1 LDLKGAVVAVTGAS
15 SGIGKEIAS
24 VLGAR
29 GAKLM
34 LGARRSDL
42 LQAEVE
48 EVRRLGGT
56 AEFETIDLSTADGPR
71 RFVEA
76 AVKRFGTIDVLVN
89 NAGANV
95 FGPFDEVNEETMH
108 RVMALNL
115 EAPMLASMAAI
126 PILKKQRR
134 GAIVNISSLAAFS
147 TPPWMVTYG
156 VSKSGLLALSRNL
169 RFELRPFGIKV
180 IGIYPGDVD
189 TAFAQSISLTKSAEP
204 VRATLGHSR
213 RLFVTRRQVAN
224 VVLGAL
230 EGDKNADLFVGGR
243 ARMAKVLV
251 IHSPG
256 LVDRALRGEYA
267 RLLRRSAQTK
277 PSVDRGVTPRDS

>member
-1 LDLKGAVVAVTGAS
+1 MVAITGAS
-15 SGIGKEIAS
+15 SGIGKEVAS
-24 VLGAR
+24 VLATH

-48 EVRRLGGT
+48 EVKRLGGT
-56 AEFETIDLSTADGPR
+56 AELETVDLSLADGPR
-71 RFVEA
+71 RFVQA
-76 AVKRFGTIDVLVN
+76 AVEKFGTIDVLVN

-95 FGPFDEVNEETMH
+95 FGPYDEVGEEAMR
-108 RVMALNL
+108 RVMGTNL
-115 EAPMLASMAAI
+115 VAPMLASMAAI
-126 PILKKQRR
+126 PILKKQRK

-180 IGIYPGDVD
+180 VGIYPGDVD
-189 TAFAQSISLTKSAEP
+189 TTFTQSVSLTKSAEFM
-204 VRATLGHSR
+204 RDTLANSR
-213 RLFVTRRQVAN
+213 RLFVTKRQVAN

-243 ARMAKVLV
+243 ARMAKVLI

-256 LVDRALRGEYA
+256 LVDRAVRREYA
-267 RLLRRSAQTK
+267 RLLRKA
-277 PSVDRGVTPRDS
+277 PPDSQVGPD

>member
-1 LDLKGAVVAVTGAS
+1 MDLRGAVVAITGAS
-15 SGIGKEIAS
+15 SGIGKEVAS
-24 VLGAR
+24 VLATH

-48 EVRRLGGT
+48 EVKRLGGT
-56 AEFETIDLSTADGPR
+56 AELETVDLSLADGPR
-71 RFVEA
+71 RFVQA
-76 AVKRFGTIDVLVN
+76 AVEKFGTIDVLVN

-95 FGPFDEVNEETMH
+95 FGPYDEVGEEAMR
-108 RVMALNL
+108 RVMGTNL
-115 EAPMLASMAAI
+115 VAPMLASMAAI
-126 PILKKQRR
+126 PILKKQRK

-180 IGIYPGDVD
+180 VGIYPGDVD
-189 TAFAQSISLTKSAEP
+189 TTFTQSVSLTKSAEFM
-204 VRATLGHSR
+204 RDTLANSR
-213 RLFVTRRQVAN
+213 RLFVTKRQVAN

-243 ARMAKVLV
+243 ARMAKVLI

-256 LVDRALRGEYA
+256 LVDRAVRREYA
-267 RLLRRSAQTK
+267 RLLRKA
-277 PSVDRGVTPRDS
+277 PPDSQVGPD

>member
-1 LDLKGAVVAVTGAS
+1 VVAITGAS
-15 SGIGKEIAS
+15 SGIGKEVAS
-24 VLGAR
+24 VLATH

-48 EVRRLGGT
+48 EVKRLGGT
-56 AEFETIDLSTADGPR
+56 AELETVDLSLADGPR
-71 RFVEA
+71 RFVQA
-76 AVKRFGTIDVLVN
+76 AVEKFGTIDVLVN

-95 FGPFDEVNEETMH
+95 FGPYDEVGEEAMR
-108 RVMALNL
+108 RVMGTNL
-115 EAPMLASMAAI
+115 VAPMLASMAAI
-126 PILKKQRR
+126 PILKKQRK

-180 IGIYPGDVD
+180 VGIYPGDVD
-189 TAFAQSISLTKSAEP
+189 TTFTQSVSLTKSAEFM
-204 VRATLGHSR
+204 RDTLANSR
-213 RLFVTRRQVAN
+213 RLFVTKRQVAN

-243 ARMAKVLV
+243 ARMAKVLI

-256 LVDRALRGEYA
+256 LVDRAVRREYA
-267 RLLRRSAQTK
+267 RLLRKA
-277 PSVDRGVTPRDS
+277 PPDSQVGPD

>member
-1 LDLKGAVVAVTGAS
+1 VVAITGAS
-15 SGIGKEIAS
+15 SGIGKEVAS
-24 VLGAR
+24 VLATH

-48 EVRRLGGT
+48 EVKRLGGT
-56 AEFETIDLSTADGPR
+56 AELETVDLSLADGPR
-71 RFVEA
+71 RFVQA
-76 AVKRFGTIDVLVN
+76 AVEKFGTIDVLVN
-89 NAGANV
+89 DAGANV
-95 FGPFDEVNEETMH
+95 FGPYDEVGEEAMR
-108 RVMALNL
+108 RVMGTNL
-115 EAPMLASMAAI
+115 VAPMLASMAAI
-126 PILKKQRR
+126 PILKKQRK

-180 IGIYPGDVD
+180 VGIYPGDVD
-189 TAFAQSISLTKSAEP
+189 TTFTQSVSLTKSAEFM
-204 VRATLGHSR
+204 RDTLANSR
-213 RLFVTRRQVAN
+213 RLFVTKRQVAN

-243 ARMAKVLV
+243 ARMAKVLI

-256 LVDRALRGEYA
+256 LVDRAVRREYA
-267 RLLRRSAQTK
+267 RLLRKA
-277 PSVDRGVTPRDS
+277 PPDSQVGPD

>member
-1 LDLKGAVVAVTGAS
+1 MDLKGAVVAVTGAS

-24 VLGAR
+24 VLAAR

-42 LQAEVE
+42 LQAQVE
-48 EVRRLGGT
+48 EAKHLGGT
-56 AEFETIDLSTADGPR
+56 AELETVDLSTIDGPR
-71 RFVEA
+71 RFVQATVE
-76 AVKRFGTIDVLVN
+76 KFGTIDVLVN

-95 FGPFDEVNEETMH
+95 FGPFDEVDEETMR
-108 RVMALNL
+108 RVMATNL

-126 PILKKQRR
+126 PILKEHRR

-189 TAFAQSISLTKSAEP
+189 TTFAQSVSLTKSAES
-204 VRATLGHSR
+204 VRAALGHSR

-230 EGDKNADLFVGGR
+230 EGDKSADLFVGNR
-243 ARMAKVLV
+243 AKMAKELI

-267 RLLRRSAQTK
+267 RLLHKSAQDKT
-277 PSVDRGVTPRDS
+277 

>member
-1 LDLKGAVVAVTGAS
+1 LDLRGTVVAVTGAS
-15 SGIGKEIAS
+15 SGIGKEIAT
-24 VLGAR
+24 VLAAR

-48 EVRRLGGT
+48 EMKRLGGT
-56 AEFETIDLSTADGPR
+56 AELETVDLSTADGPR
-71 RFVEA
+71 RFVQV
-76 AVKRFGTIDVLVN
+76 AVEKFGTIDVLVN

-95 FGPFDEVNEETMH
+95 FGPFDEVDEEVMR
-108 RVMALNL
+108 RVMAINL

-156 VSKSGLLALSRNL
+156 VSKSGLLAFSRNL

-180 IGIYPGDVD
+180 IGVYPGDVD
-189 TAFAQSISLTKSAEP
+189 TAFAQSISLTKSAESM
-204 VRATLGHSR
+204 RAAIGHSR
-213 RLFVTRRQVAN
+213 RLFVTRKQVAN

-230 EGDKNADLFVGGR
+230 EGDKNADVFVGSR
-243 ARMAKVLV
+243 ARMAKALI

-267 RLLRRSAQTK
+267 RLLRKSAVTK